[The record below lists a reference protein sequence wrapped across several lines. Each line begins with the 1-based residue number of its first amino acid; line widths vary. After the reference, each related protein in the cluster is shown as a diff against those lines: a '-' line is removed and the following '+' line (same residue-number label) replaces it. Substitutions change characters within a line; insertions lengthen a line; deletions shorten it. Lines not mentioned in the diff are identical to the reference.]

1 LIIFV
6 DMTGSKKDFI
16 KAFELLVNTLDKDD
30 IQGYF
35 GEKTRFVIR
44 DIVFSPVKN
53 NCLIDCQVI
62 LGDQLDIPVESD
74 EFVKTLI
81 QRAADNMISDFK
93 INVMVKYDV

>member
-1 LIIFV
+1 
-6 DMTGSKKDFI
+6 MNGSKKDFI
-16 KAFELLVNTLDKDD
+16 KAFELLVNTLDRDD

-35 GEKTRFVIR
+35 GKETKFVIR

-53 NCLIDCQVI
+53 NCLIDCKVV
-62 LGDQLDIPVESD
+62 LGEEIAIPVQSD

-81 QRAADNMISDFK
+81 QRAADNMISEFK